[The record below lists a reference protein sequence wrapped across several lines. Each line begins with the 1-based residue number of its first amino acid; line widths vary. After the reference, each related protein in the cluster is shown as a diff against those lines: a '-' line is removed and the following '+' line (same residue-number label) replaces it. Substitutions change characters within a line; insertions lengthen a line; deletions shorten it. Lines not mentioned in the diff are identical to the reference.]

1 MGGVDYAV
9 EAKTERIS
17 AELKSAVDAS
27 TDPHGRG
34 PRRRSPPGRPSNFGY
49 WNMRVRGRLGSSGP
63 AAAIRSLRREQHCW
77 VADFHLP
84 LSRNEPLSI
93 FSYTIAMV
101 IAAHAPSR
109 ILLLSVYSLVFSAV
123 VGFQFCDWAEIVA
136 YQTQRRQFCRTVLT
150 EVLDC
155 ERLLFSFLDTRNSAH
170 DASCFR

>member
-17 AELKSAVDAS
+17 AELKSAVGAS

-34 PRRRSPPGRPSNFGY
+34 PRRRSPTGRPSNFGY
-49 WNMRVRGRLGSSGP
+49 WNIRVRGRLGSSGA

-77 VADFHLP
+77 VADSHLP
-84 LSRNEPLSI
+84 LSRNEPLSHLLVHH
-93 FSYTIAMV
+93 SDGDCCPR
-101 IAAHAPSR
+101 PSR
-109 ILLLSVYSLVFSAV
+109 ILLLSVYSLVSSAV

-136 YQTQRRQFCRTVLT
+136 CQTQRRRFCRTVLT

-170 DASCFR
+170 DARCFR